1 MSLTCQQ
8 DRRFWLIGSALLGL
22 TASAIAQAAAEK
34 PLELRIVEGA
44 IAADQQLIKVTQ
56 GDLLRWRVSSNQAG
70 ELHLHAYR
78 LSLKLQAGEEKSLAF
93 SAFASGRF
101 RLEWHA
107 AKSAPA
113 ADKHQALA
121 MLEVRPR

>member
-1 MSLTCQQ
+1 MSRPFQQ
-8 DRRFWLIGSALLGL
+8 GRRFWLLGSALLGL
-22 TASAIAQAAAEK
+22 TASAIAQTAVEK
-34 PLELRIVEGA
+34 PWTLQIIDGV
-44 IAADQQLIKVTQ
+44 IATDQQLIKVTQ

-78 LSLKLQAGEEKSLAF
+78 LSLKLQAGEEKSIAF
-93 SAFASGRF
+93 SAFATGRF

-107 AKSAPA
+107 EKNPA
-113 ADKHQALA
+113 ADQHQALA

>member
-1 MSLTCQQ
+1 MSRPFQQ
-8 DRRFWLIGSALLGL
+8 GRRFWLIGSALLGL
-22 TASAIAQAAAEK
+22 TASAIGQKAVEK
-34 PLELRIVEGA
+34 PWTLQIIDGV
-44 IAADQQLIKVTQ
+44 IATDQQLIKVTQ

-78 LSLKLQAGEEKSLAF
+78 LSLKLQAGEEKSIAF
-93 SAFASGRF
+93 SAFATGRF

-107 AKSAPA
+107 EKNPA
-113 ADKHQALA
+113 ADQHQALA

>member
-1 MSLTCQQ
+1 MSRPFQQ
-8 DRRFWLIGSALLGL
+8 GRRFWLIGSALLGL
-22 TASAIAQAAAEK
+22 TASAIAQKAVEK
-34 PLELRIVEGA
+34 PLKLQIIGGV
-44 IAADQQLIKVTQ
+44 IATDQQLIKVTQ

-78 LSLKLQAGEEKSLAF
+78 LSVKLQAGEEKSIAF
-93 SAFASGRF
+93 SAFATGRF

-107 AKSAPA
+107 EKNPA
-113 ADKHQALA
+113 ADQHQALA

>member
-1 MSLTCQQ
+1 MQII
-8 DRRFWLIGSALLGL
+8 DGV
-22 TASAIAQAAAEK
+22 IAT
-34 PLELRIVEGA
+34 
-44 IAADQQLIKVTQ
+44 DQQLIKVTQ

-78 LSLKLQAGEEKSLAF
+78 LSLKLQAGEEKSIAF
-93 SAFASGRF
+93 SAFATGRF

-107 AKSAPA
+107 EKNPA
-113 ADKHQALA
+113 ADQHQALA

>member
-1 MSLTCQQ
+1 MSRPFQQ
-8 DRRFWLIGSALLGL
+8 GRRFWLIGSALLGL
-22 TASAIAQAAAEK
+22 TASAIAQKAVEK
-34 PLELRIVEGA
+34 PLKLQIIGGV
-44 IAADQQLIKVTQ
+44 IATDQQLIKVTQ

-78 LSLKLQAGEEKSLAF
+78 LSLKLQAGEEKSIAF
-93 SAFASGRF
+93 SAFATGRF

-107 AKSAPA
+107 EKNPA
-113 ADKHQALA
+113 ADQHQALA